1 MPIKTFTQGE
11 VLTSSD
17 VNTYLM
23 RQAVIT
29 CTSSTRPAS
38 PVEGMTI
45 YQTDTDNTWVY
56 DGATWMPNTP
66 MQPMKPTSVTN
77 GTATG
82 NLVTFTN
89 VASVTING
97 VFNANYSTYR
107 IMYSVGTGTFG
118 TTAYLVGQLCASG
131 VAATTS
137 YVGKSLW
144 NDTGTANQTFQ
155 NYDWRVTGYS
165 LGAIGSSDNRGMSSF
180 DLDGPYEARYSNYS
194 GNFVG
199 TYNGVANYMGIN
211 GGAHQS
217 LSLYDGIRFLANTG
231 NITGT
236 VRVYG
241 YR

>member
-1 MPIKTFTQGE
+1 MPFKSFSVSE

-23 RQAVIT
+23 KQAVIT

-82 NLVTFTN
+82 NIVTFTN

-107 IMYSVGTGTFG
+107 LMYSIGTGTLG
-118 TTAYLVGQLCASG
+118 ATQYLLGQLTSAG
-131 VAATTS
+131 TAATTN
-137 YVGKSLW
+137 YVSKTVWVNTG
-144 NDTGTANQTFQ
+144 DTVQGFS
-155 NYDWRVTGYS
+155 NYDQRSTAFTFGS
-165 LGAIGSSDNRGMSSF
+165 IGSSDNRGVSS
-180 DLDGPYEARYSNYS
+180 LDIDGASEARYTNYS
-194 GNFVG
+194 GVFTG
-199 TYNGVANYMGIN
+199 TYNTVANYMGLH

-217 LSLYDGIRFLANTG
+217 LSTYDGIRFLANTG